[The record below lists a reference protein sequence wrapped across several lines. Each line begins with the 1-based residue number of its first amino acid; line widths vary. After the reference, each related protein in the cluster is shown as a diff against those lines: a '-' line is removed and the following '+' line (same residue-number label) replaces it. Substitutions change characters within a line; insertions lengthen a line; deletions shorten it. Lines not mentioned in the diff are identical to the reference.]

1 MEAHHD
7 LSIFLLG
14 DNEFSL
20 YLMEKQ
26 LNNRG
31 YGKVNVFS
39 DITDCLAHLDD
50 SIDVIFVDA
59 GIPATGLS
67 EQVGKIKHLNP
78 NVYLVVIAD
87 NEDQLENEKL
97 GEYGVFE
104 SLLRNWDEVSS
115 IEQVLFKIS
124 GIKSFL
130 KNASFYI

>member
-7 LSIFLLG
+7 LNIFLLG

-31 YGKVNVFS
+31 YSKVSVFS
-39 DITDCLAHLDD
+39 NTTECIANLDKAP
-50 SIDVIFVDA
+50 DVIFVDA
-59 GIPATGLS
+59 GINAKGISDQLG
-67 EQVGKIKHLNP
+67 QIKRINP
-78 NVYLVVIAD
+78 NVYLVIIAD
-87 NEDQLENEKL
+87 NESQLHNQKL
-97 GEYGVFE
+97 LEYGVFE
-104 SLLRNWDEVSS
+104 CLIRDWDEVSS
-115 IEQVLFKIS
+115 IESVLLKIA